1 MARTKIEDRGFEA
14 LKSAGSDPM
23 ASFFLRIIGP
33 GVRREVGRVRARV
46 GGFMDEVSD
55 MMLEVEGR
63 PRPVERG
70 EVIDAEIIDETP
82 SKKKR

>member
-33 GVRREVGRVRARV
+33 GVRREVDRVRARV
-46 GGFMDEVSD
+46 GGFVDEVSD

-63 PRPVERG
+63 PRAPKGG

-82 SKKKR
+82 SSKKR